1 MKARQ
6 TKSSDIQTG
15 ATQEA
20 QLNAQKH
27 KRSVRQ
33 SWDHFVFFEGNL
45 LVLSFKSLE
54 DFSVELKEVRVVDLF
69 WNNTFN
75 IHISL
80 DLIHKF
86 DYLGIIMY
94 T

>member
-1 MKARQ
+1 MLRN
-6 TKSSDIQTG
+6 TK
-15 ATQEA
+15 E
-20 QLNAQKH
+20 
-27 KRSVRQ
+27 
-33 SWDHFVFFEGNL
+33 VFISPGTTSFF
-45 LVLSFKSLE
+45 LSAKFQSLE

-86 DYLGIIMY
+86 DYC
-94 T
+94 

>member
-6 TKSSDIQTG
+6 TKGSDIQTG

-20 QLNAQKH
+20 QLNGQKH

-45 LVLSFKSLE
+45 LVLSFKVWRTSQ
-54 DFSVELKEVRVVDLF
+54 
-69 WNNTFN
+69 
-75 IHISL
+75 
-80 DLIHKF
+80 
-86 DYLGIIMY
+86 
-94 T
+94 